1 MTVKALKQAFGQDLV
16 VMTDVCLCAYTDTGH
31 CGVNHGAEIVNDPSV
46 AALARMAVAH
56 AEAGADIVAPSD
68 MMDGR
73 IRAMREA
80 LEAAGLPNT
89 GILSYAIKH
98 AGAYYGPFR
107 EAADSSPKFGDRRS
121 YQMDPRNAREG
132 AAGRACWTWK
142 RAPTRSWSSRP
153 CPTSTSSGGCGN
165 RPCAPSPPTT
175 PPRNTVRSRPPPG
188 WAGWTKPTCSGSTS
202 SPSAAPARTGSSPT
216 RLAKPFKSTGSD
228 MENANDTLFQEAL
241 THFPGGVSS
250 PVRAFRAVGGTPK
263 FFRKAWG
270 ARFED
275 EEGRRYVDLCMSW
288 GPLIL
293 GHAVPEVLAAAREA
307 MEEGLTFG
315 APSRRE
321 IILARRIKTMV
332 PFVEKMRFVSSGTE
346 AVMSALRAARGF
358 TGRDRVIKFE
368 GCYHGHCDGM
378 LVKAGSGLV
387 TFGEPSSAGVPKAF
401 ADLTTVI
408 PLDDLEALEPV
419 FAKQGGELAAVI
431 IEPIPAN
438 NGLLVQDLAFLQ
450 RLRELCTGNGTV
462 LIFDEV
468 ISGFRV
474 APGGAAELFGITPDL
489 VTYGKIIGG
498 GMPVGLYGGRKD
510 IMAVISPDGP
520 VYQAGTLS
528 GNPVAMAAGLATL
541 EKPPPTCTAT
551 WSTRAPAGPPPSRRS
566 PGCTRPGWAA

>member
-1 MTVKALKQAFGQDLV
+1 
-16 VMTDVCLCAYTDTGH
+16 
-31 CGVNHGAEIVNDPSV
+31 
-46 AALARMAVAH
+46 
-56 AEAGADIVAPSD
+56 
-68 MMDGR
+68 
-73 IRAMREA
+73 
-80 LEAAGLPNT
+80 
-89 GILSYAIKH
+89 
-98 AGAYYGPFR
+98 
-107 EAADSSPKFGDRRS
+107 
-121 YQMDPRNAREG
+121 
-132 AAGRACWTWK
+132 
-142 RAPTRSWSSRP
+142 
-153 CPTSTSSGGCGN
+153 
-165 RPCAPSPPTT
+165 
-175 PPRNTVRSRPPPG
+175 
-188 WAGWTKPTCSGSTS
+188 
-202 SPSAAPARTGSSPT
+202 
-216 RLAKPFKSTGSD
+216 

-293 GHAVPEVLAAAREA
+293 GHAAPEVLAAAREA

-358 TGRDRVIKFE
+358 TRRDRVIKFD
-368 GCYHGHCDGM
+368 GCYHGHSDGM

-387 TFGEPSSAGVPKAF
+387 TFGEPSSAGVPKGY
-401 ADLTTVI
+401 ADLTTVL
-408 PLDDLEALEPV
+408 PLDDLEALEQA
-419 FAKQGGELAAVI
+419 FAQLGGQLAAVI

-438 NGLLVQDLAFLQ
+438 NGLLIQDLGFLQ
-450 RLRELCTGNGTV
+450 RLRELCTRNGTV

-474 APGGAAELFGITPDL
+474 APGGAAELFSITPDL

-541 EKPPPTCTAT
+541 EKLTPNLYRDLEHKGARWATAFEKIPGLHVPRVGSLL
-551 WSTRAPAGPPPSRRS
+551 WPLFQPGVKRADRVESGAIAKFNHMHGLMLEQGIYLPPSGFEVAFLS
-566 PGCTRPGWAA
+566 AAHGDEELAHFERAVGMVGQELRKA